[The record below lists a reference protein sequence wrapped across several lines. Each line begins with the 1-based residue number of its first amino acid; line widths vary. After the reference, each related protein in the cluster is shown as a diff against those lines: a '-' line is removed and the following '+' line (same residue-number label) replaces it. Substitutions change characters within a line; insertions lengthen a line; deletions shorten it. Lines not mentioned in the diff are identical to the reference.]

1 MISMTNKKNNLTKNK
16 VKLKILILMKYLKF
30 LYKNKKKKIIKT
42 IIIKLKTKIRF
53 LHKLNQIINHL
64 INNSFTK
71 IHN

>member
-64 INNSFTK
+64 INNSLTK